1 MKNKKSVLL
10 LTLLLILCVYF
21 NSIISVSASMPFYGL
36 KPKDIV
42 LRSEFYTTYSS
53 SSEERK
59 HNIYLASKSLN
70 NTLVDVGGEFSFNK
84 TVGDRTLKRGY
95 KKAKIIFNGNFIE
108 GVGGGVCQLST
119 TLYNALLLS
128 GLKITEYHPHS
139 LAVSYVAPSFDA
151 MVNSGTSDL
160 RFVNNTDNPIIIKTI
175 ADGKRL
181 TVQIYGEENQ
191 YTYERLSVTT
201 EEILAPKEK
210 IVIDE
215 KGEYPELLEGEKKTV
230 TYSKNGLKS
239 TAYIIKK
246 QNGKTVKII
255 KLRDDKYN
263 PITGLI
269 VIGKQKAVIS
279 E

>member
-10 LTLLLILCVYF
+10 LTLLLILCVYV

-53 SSEERK
+53 SNEERK
-59 HNIYLASKSLN
+59 HNIYLASTSLN

-84 TVGDRTLKRGY
+84 TVGERTLKRGY

-108 GVGGGVCQLST
+108 GVGGGVCQVST

-160 RFVNNTDNPIIIKTI
+160 RFVNNTDNPIIIKTV

-191 YTYERLSVTT
+191 FTYERLSITT

-215 KGEYPELLEGEKKTV
+215 KGEYPELLEGEKKTI

-269 VIGKQKAVIS
+269 VIGKQKAVIN

>member
-1 MKNKKSVLL
+1 MRNKKSLLL
-10 LTLLLILCVYF
+10 LTILSILSIYIS
-21 NSIISVSASMPFYGL
+21 SIISVSANMPFYGL
-36 KPKDIV
+36 NPKDIV

-53 SSEERK
+53 SAEERK

-84 TVGDRTLKRGY
+84 TVGERTLKRGY

-108 GVGGGVCQLST
+108 GVGGGVCQVST
-119 TLYNALLLS
+119 TLYNALLLG

-151 MVNSGTSDL
+151 MVNSGTADL
-160 RFVNNTDNPIIIKTI
+160 RFINNTDNPIIIKAV
-175 ADGKRL
+175 ADGERL
-181 TVQIYGEENQ
+181 IIQIYGEKSQ

-201 EEILAPKEK
+201 EEIPAPKER
-210 IVIDE
+210 IVTDE
-215 KGEYPELLEGEKKTV
+215 KGEYPELLEGKKKTI

-239 TAYIIKK
+239 IAYIIKK

-255 KLRDDKYN
+255 KVRDDKYN

-269 VIGKQKAVIS
+269 VIGKQKAVIN